1 MGTGFIFVCL
11 PSEQWCP
18 PPFLEQWGYNIIAHV
33 LLNYQDSTC
42 VLKSSPLPGLAA
54 DTHKSI
60 LSLNP
65 EELSCSRWTQYSS
78 APCSPALPV
87 PPSARTAPVCS
98 HAALWFRVKMQCPL
112 ALLPLPPSV
121 SAPSPGLGEAFSCIS
136 VLPEDAGFYPVPFC
150 LPSALFLCPSATL
163 SSAVVHLSRGVE
175 LLPTKRGGS
184 APSSSMLLSTTLVKP
199 FGESVQE
206 NSFLLD

>member
-1 MGTGFIFVCL
+1 MC
-11 PSEQWCP
+11 
-18 PPFLEQWGYNIIAHV
+18 
-33 LLNYQDSTC
+33 
-42 VLKSSPLPGLAA
+42 
-54 DTHKSI
+54 
-60 LSLNP
+60 P
-65 EELSCSRWTQYSS
+65 EELTFARAGCRHAQKHSEPEPWRAVVFQMDSVQLSTVFSCT
-78 APCSPALPV
+78 PCSPFCQD
-87 PPSARTAPVCS
+87 SAGVFPCS
-98 HAALWFRVKMQCPL
+98 SLIRVKMQCPL

>member
-78 APCSPALPV
+78 APCSPALPA

-98 HAALWFRVKMQCPL
+98 HAALWFVSRCNVLLLSCHCP
-112 ALLPLPPSV
+112 PQ
-121 SAPSPGLGEAFSCIS
+121 
-136 VLPEDAGFYPVPFC
+136 C
-150 LPSALFLCPSATL
+150 LPHPQ
-163 SSAVVHLSRGVE
+163 G
-175 LLPTKRGGS
+175 
-184 APSSSMLLSTTLVKP
+184 LVKP
-199 FGESVQE
+199 FLAFQSFPKTQAFTLCPSVCHQR
-206 NSFLLD
+206 SSCALLQRFLRLWYI